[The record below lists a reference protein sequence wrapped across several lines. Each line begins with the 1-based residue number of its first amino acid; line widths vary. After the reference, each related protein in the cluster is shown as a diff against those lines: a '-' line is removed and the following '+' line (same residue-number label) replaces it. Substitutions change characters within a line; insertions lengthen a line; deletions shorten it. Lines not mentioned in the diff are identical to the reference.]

1 MTSSYRR
8 VLLVTFATAALFGLS
23 VAGAGG
29 AFAAGIQATAIHA
42 GNGNGGG
49 GNGNGNGNGNG
60 GNGGNGGSGGSGG
73 SGQGTATPE
82 LPSGVLFGL
91 GVIPLAAGL
100 FLVWRRRRPEP
111 A

>member
-8 VLLVTFATAALFGLS
+8 VLLVTLATAALFGLS

-29 AFAAGIQATAIHA
+29 AFAAGGIQATAIHA

-49 GNGNGNGNGNG
+49 GGGNGNG
-60 GNGGNGGSGGSGG
+60 GSGGSGSGGSGG

-100 FLVWRRRRPEP
+100 FLVWRRRRSEL

>member
-42 GNGNGGG
+42 GYARYFTPPSQVMTEIGVASEPVPAVVGMSA
-49 GNGNGNGNGNG
+49 
-60 GNGGNGGSGGSGG
+60 SGRRCPS
-73 SGQGTATPE
+73 AIFTPQI
-82 LPSGVLFGL
+82 LSSSS
-91 GVIPLAAGL
+91 
-100 FLVWRRRRPEP
+100 PEP
-111 A
+111 KR